1 MKKVLFISNI
11 LSHIEVFHLPYLE
24 WFKRQ
29 GYEVH
34 VMTNARGKTVE
45 FCDKLFDV
53 GIERSPFSI
62 KNIAAIK
69 KAKQIIDSENYNI
82 IHSHTPMGG
91 VVGRLATTNAR
102 KRGTRILYTAHGFH
116 FYNGAPKLNWL
127 LYYTMEKF
135 LAKKTDCIITINTED
150 YGRAKDKFESKITTV
165 EKISGIGVNIERFA
179 PANAEEKDELKKQY
193 GYEGKFLLIY
203 AAEFIPRKNHRFFI
217 DAATDL
223 CKLHPDIKFLF
234 CGKGELMES
243 TKKYAEECGVSE
255 YFDFL
260 GFRKDMPNLYKMSD
274 VLISASIEEGFG
286 INIIE
291 GMATGMP
298 AVASIVRG
306 HKEMIKEGKNG
317 FLFSTTSPSQF
328 IDCIDQLYGDY
339 GLYCDMSF
347 EAIKTAQN
355 FSIENSLKQME
366 TIYKNYGK

>member
-24 WFKRQ
+24 WFKKQ

-34 VMTNARGKTVE
+34 VMTNAEGKTAT

-53 GIERSPFSI
+53 GIERSPFNI

-69 KAKQIIDSENYNI
+69 EAKRIIDSENYDI

-91 VVGRLATTNAR
+91 VVGRLATSKAR
-102 KRGTRILYTAHGFH
+102 KKGTRILYTAHGFH
-116 FYNGAPKLNWL
+116 FYSGAPKLNWL

-135 LAKKTDCIITINTED
+135 LAKKTDCIITINAED
-150 YGRAKDKFESKITTV
+150 YTRAKEKFESKTTAV
-165 EKISGIGVNIERFA
+165 EKISGIGVNIDRFA
-179 PANAEEKDELKKQY
+179 PVSAEEKDELKKQY

-217 DAATDL
+217 DAAKDL
-223 CKLHPDIKFLF
+223 CKLHPNVKFLF

-243 TKKYAEECGVSE
+243 MQKYADECGVAE

-260 GFRKDMPNLYKMSD
+260 GFRKDMPTLYQMSD
-274 VLISASIEEGFG
+274 VLISASFQEGLP
-286 INIIE
+286 INLIE
-291 GMATGMP
+291 GIATGLP
-298 AVASIVRG
+298 IVASSVRG
-306 HKEMIKEGKNG
+306 HTDVVKHSLNG
-317 FLFSTTSPSQF
+317 YLFKINSTSQF
-328 IDCIDQLYGDY
+328 IDCINRLYSDSD
-339 GLYCDMSF
+339 LYSDMSAQ
-347 EAIKTAQN
+347 AIQTAQN

-366 TIYKNYGK
+366 AIYKNYGK